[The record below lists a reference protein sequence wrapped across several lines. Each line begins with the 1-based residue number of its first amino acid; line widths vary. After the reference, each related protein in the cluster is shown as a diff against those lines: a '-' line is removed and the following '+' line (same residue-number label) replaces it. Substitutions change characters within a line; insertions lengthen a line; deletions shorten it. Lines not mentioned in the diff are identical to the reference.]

1 MSSQTQTETFV
12 LQTQAPVE
20 STIERQTAD
29 QTLETH
35 EPPEVKWLQPKI
47 FSCGLSF
54 FVAGFNDGS
63 LGAIIPYMIRSY
75 NIETNKVAIV

>member
-12 LQTQAPVE
+12 LQTQAPIESVSERPVVVE
-20 STIERQTAD
+20 GSQDNVSSES
-29 QTLETH
+29 
-35 EPPEVKWLQPKI
+35 KWLRLKI
-47 FSCGLSF
+47 FSCGMSL

-75 NIETNKVAIV
+75 GIETNKVAIV